1 MELQNHS
8 CHILISLLVA
18 HGIKNIVLSPGSRN
32 APIIVAAARNPKL
45 TKTVIVD
52 ERCAAFV
59 ALGMCKAANGK
70 LPVALVC
77 TSGTALL
84 NYAPAIA
91 EAYYHNLPLIVIS
104 ADRPIEWIDQD
115 DSQTMHQN
123 EILTKFV
130 KNSFNIPTICETRNQ
145 QWFVNRVV
153 NDAILTSK
161 KDKNG
166 PIHINIQIDEPMHQY
181 INNNCLSQRIIS
193 MPQISQMIG
202 EEPFNGLVNDIST
215 KKILIISGFQ
225 NCEDKFW
232 GEDLNHKLN
241 TILKQCPNIAMFSES
256 LANIHCDSIIYNIDR
271 VLSQIAIEEKI
282 KLKPDIII
290 TFGGAIVSRFIKQY
304 LRKITDC
311 QHWHIGVTDT
321 TIDCFQKLTT
331 RINIHPNDFFT
342 QLYNSILNKSF
353 KYNSYQAQWKEYAD
367 IAEYNHNKYLEN
379 CEWSD
384 LKAFSIILPQLKGNL
399 HLSNG
404 TPIRYHQL
412 FNHNKNIHH
421 VYCNRGV
428 SGIDGCTST
437 AIGYAMLSSKETIL
451 ISGDLSAQYDIGALA
466 IPNIP
471 NTFKMIVINNGG
483 GGIFKFI
490 KSTSV
495 LDEVDDYFV
504 TKSNLPLSDL
514 AKGFGFNFYSANN
527 EESLS
532 RVLPSFL
539 EEATKPSI
547 LEITTQ
553 YDISANILTNYFK
566 LNNKL

>member
-1 MELQNHS
+1 MTH
-8 CHILISLLVA
+8 
-18 HGIKNIVLSPGSRN
+18 
-32 APIIVAAARNPKL
+32 
-45 TKTVIVD
+45 
-52 ERCAAFV
+52 
-59 ALGMCKAANGK
+59 
-70 LPVALVC
+70 
-77 TSGTALL
+77 
-84 NYAPAIA
+84 
-91 EAYYHNLPLIVIS
+91 
-104 ADRPIEWIDQD
+104 
-115 DSQTMHQN
+115 
-123 EILTKFV
+123 
-130 KNSFNIPTICETRNQ
+130 
-145 QWFVNRVV
+145 
-153 NDAILTSK
+153 
-161 KDKNG
+161 
-166 PIHINIQIDEPMHQY
+166 
-181 INNNCLSQRIIS
+181 
-193 MPQISQMIG
+193 
-202 EEPFNGLVNDIST
+202 
-215 KKILIISGFQ
+215 
-225 NCEDKFW
+225 
-232 GEDLNHKLN
+232 
-241 TILKQCPNIAMFSES
+241 
-256 LANIHCDSIIYNIDR
+256 
-271 VLSQIAIEEKI
+271 
-282 KLKPDIII
+282 
-290 TFGGAIVSRFIKQY
+290 
-304 LRKITDC
+304 
-311 QHWHIGVTDT
+311 T

-367 IAEYNHNKYLEN
+367 IAEYNHNKYLDN

-553 YDISANILTNYFK
+553 YDISANILSNYFK